1 MYLMDTG
8 IGDVVLLCLQGG
20 KRTLVI
26 CDAFIFGSLE
36 ITLTI
41 NTKSEY

>member
-8 IGDVVLLCLQGG
+8 IGDVVLFCLQGR
-20 KRTLVI
+20 KQILVI

-36 ITLTI
+36 ITHII
-41 NTKSEY
+41 NTKTEY